1 MNLIASDYIN
11 KDVDFDRDWMRKMM
25 KELDFRGGAMEIDSL
40 DDKELSVFIKEIM
53 VAAHS

>member
-1 MNLIASDYIN
+1 
-11 KDVDFDRDWMRKMM
+11 MRKMM

-53 VAAHS
+53 VAAHK